1 MVCVGNSSSGIKET
15 AIFGCPTVN
24 IGTRQKSRLRG
35 NNIIDVDYKKDKI
48 YEAIQKCLFDKS
60 FRKKA
65 YKTHNPYGIGNTG
78 IKIANFLAN
87 LKLDKKLLQ
96 KK

>member
-1 MVCVGNSSSGIKET
+1 MPNSQYWNQTK
-15 AIFGCPTVN
+15 
-24 IGTRQKSRLRG
+24 KSFKG
-35 NNIIDVDYKKDKI
+35 DNIIDVDYEENNI
-48 YEAIQKCLFDKS
+48 YQAIKQCLFDKP

-78 IKIANFLAN
+78 TKIASFLAN

-96 KK
+96 KKMTIKGIKKNNWYK